1 MHPPLCF
8 IKQARQVM
16 ECFWPFCLPS
26 LLVQELVFYMHNKH
40 LYVVIWSN
48 TFGKH
53 KTNKA
58 KVTVCGRPAGV
69 YIVGLK
75 ILWYNIQTL
84 RGSGAYMISLKS
96 SLFRWLLPL
105 WTWAERP
112 SVFLY
117 FDSKA
122 ESSSEEDGNSD
133 QERVAETLLSKDS
146 AFPYLWAFLLA
157 WAETGLRNVCA
168 LFSLAFS
175 GHSLPPSFNN
185 PANHPYT
192 QALLCA
198 KPCNEHVNFF

>member
-16 ECFWPFCLPS
+16 ECFRPFCFPS

-40 LYVVIWSN
+40 LYVVILSN

-58 KVTVCGRPAGV
+58 KVTVYGRPAGV
-69 YIVGLK
+69 YIVGFK

-96 SLFRWLLPL
+96 SLLRCLLLL
-105 WTWAERP
+105 WTWAECL

-122 ESSSEEDGNSD
+122 ESSSEENGNSD
-133 QERVAETLLSKDS
+133 QERVAEMQHERAEILVRDSPIKRLCFSSSLSVPSSMGWNRTQKCSCTLLTG
-146 AFPYLWAFLLA
+146 FLWPF
-157 WAETGLRNVCA
+157 T
-168 LFSLAFS
+168 S
-175 GHSLPPSFNN
+175 SFI
-185 PANHPYT
+185 
-192 QALLCA
+192 Q
-198 KPCNEHVNFF
+198 